1 MRTPLALAAAALLAL
16 GVALPSAGYAQDNP
30 SSESIIKSLKPTGGG
45 LTRGIHP
52 VGPEAGPTPGP
63 GPMSGGGTAV
73 VRPLPPHAGTA
84 PRAGMPAHAGM
95 RPAVPPSV
103 VTGGAEAPSVNLTVQ
118 FRTGSADLTPAAT
131 HTLDEL
137 GRALSSPSLA
147 GYHFRIEGH
156 TDTVGSPDKNKMLS
170 QERAE
175 RVVEYLATRYGV
187 DKSRLEAIGMGEEG
201 LLVPTPANT
210 AEPRNRRVTVV
221 NVGA

>member
-1 MRTPLALAAAALLAL
+1 MRTSHALTAAALLAL
-16 GVALPSAGYAQDNP
+16 GVALPSSGYAQNNP
-30 SSESIIKSLKPTGGG
+30 SSESIIQSLKPSGGG

-52 VGPEAGPTPGP
+52 VGPDAGPAP

-73 VRPLPPHAGTA
+73 VRPIPPRH
-84 PRAGMPAHAGM
+84 GMPAHAGV
-95 RPAVPPSV
+95 RPAAPPAV
-103 VTGGAEAPSVNLTVQ
+103 ATGGAEAPSVNLTVQ
-118 FRTGSADLTPAAT
+118 FHTGSADLSPAAT

-137 GRALSSPSLA
+137 GRALSSPTLA

-156 TDTVGSPDKNKMLS
+156 TDTVGSPEKNKMLS

-175 RVVEYLATRYGV
+175 KVVDYLATKYGV
-187 DKSRLEAIGMGEEG
+187 DKSRLEAVGMGEEG